1 MLYQQQNWPPKEGTE
16 MKRTNKNCT
25 VTDKDIGYRILA
37 EEAKTLKYYFYSG
50 NFIEIINFQSNF

>member
-1 MLYQQQNWPPKEGTE
+1 